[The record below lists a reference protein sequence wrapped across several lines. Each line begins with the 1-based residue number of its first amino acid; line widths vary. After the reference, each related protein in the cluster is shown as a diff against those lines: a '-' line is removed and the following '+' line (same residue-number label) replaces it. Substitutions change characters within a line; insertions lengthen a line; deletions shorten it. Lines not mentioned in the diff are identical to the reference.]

1 MLSQRVVRA
10 LGRRCKSSAV
20 SLECP
25 VQAPV
30 SEAADQPYTV
40 PEEWSHARPYQQVPG
55 PTPLPLLGNTWRF
68 LPLVG
73 DFSIPGMA
81 GVCER
86 LLAQFGPVVRLS
98 GLLGRPDMLF
108 LFDADLV
115 EHVFR
120 TEDALPHRPSMP
132 SLDYYKHVLRKD
144 FFGSAP
150 GVIAVHGE
158 DWQAFRSRVQQPML
172 QPRTARLYVAPI
184 QEAAQDLVRRCRSL
198 KARDANRELPADFL
212 NELHKWSLESIG
224 RVALDERLGCLDDD
238 APADTQALIDGVST
252 FFHYVG
258 ILELK
263 APFWRFCST
272 PAWRRYVAALDTIT
286 SITWRHVQRAL
297 RRLQEL
303 EASGEAEPPLL
314 LRVLRAADER
324 TACLLALDMFLVGID
339 TTSTAV
345 ASILYQLSQHPG
357 QQERLHREVASE
369 LPPADQPVS
378 AHHLD
383 RLVYLKACIKETLRL
398 YPVVIGN
405 GRCLTRNTVIAG
417 YQIPKGTQVVFQHY
431 VMGRSERYF
440 PDAGRF
446 QPERWLQSRTHHPFA
461 SLPFGYGRRMCL
473 GRRFADLEIQMVIAK
488 MVQAFRIEWQR
499 EPLRYAVHPMF
510 TPDGPLRLRLVDRS

>member
-1 MLSQRVVRA
+1 MLSLRLGRA
-10 LGRRCKSSAV
+10 LGQRCKSSAV

-25 VQAPV
+25 MAAP
-30 SEAADQPYTV
+30 EAVDQPRV
-40 PEEWSHARPYQQVPG
+40 EEWSRARPYQQVPG
-55 PTPLPLLGNTWRF
+55 PTPLPIVGNTWRF

-86 LLAQFGPVVRLS
+86 LRAQFGPVVRLS

-115 EHVFR
+115 ERVFR
-120 TEDALPHRPSMP
+120 EEDALPHRPSMP
-132 SLDYYKHVLRKD
+132 SLNYYKHVLRKD

-158 DWQAFRSRVQQPML
+158 DWQAFRSRVQQAML

-184 QEAAQDLVRRCRSL
+184 QQAAEDLVRRCRLL
-198 KARDANRELPADFL
+198 KARDVYQEMPADFL

-224 RVALDERLGCLDDD
+224 RVALDERLGCLDED
-238 APADTQALIDGVST
+238 APADTQALIDAVST

-263 APFWRFCST
+263 APFWRFFST
-272 PAWRRYVAALDTIT
+272 PAWRRYVAALDQIT
-286 SITWRHVQRAL
+286 GITWRHVQRAL
-297 RRLQEL
+297 RRLQQL
-303 EASGEAEPPLL
+303 DASGLSDPPLL
-314 LRVLRAADER
+314 LRILRTADER

-345 ASILYQLSQHPG
+345 ASILYQLSQHPEE
-357 QQERLHREVASE
+357 QERLHREVDTV
-369 LPPADQPVS
+369 LPPAGQPVS
-378 AHHLD
+378 AQQLD
-383 RLVYLKACIKETLRL
+383 QLLYLKACIKETLRL

-405 GRCLTRNTVIAG
+405 GRCLTKDTVIAG

-440 PDAGRF
+440 PQAGRF

-488 MVQAFRIEWQR
+488 MVQAFRIEYHH
-499 EPLRYAVHPMF
+499 EPLQYAVHPMF
-510 TPDGPLRLRLVDRS
+510 TPDGPLRLRLVDRK